1 MSGEIWVAI
10 IAAVGSWVGIII
22 TVAFGNK
29 KNAQEF
35 ARVSKEQTDLT
46 IYRIDQLEKR
56 VNKHNNLIERTYK
69 IEQRLEVD
77 EEKIKVANHRI
88 EDLEHYHE

>member
-10 IAAVGSWVGIII
+10 ITGVLSLIGVII
-22 TVAFGNK
+22 TVVYGNR
-29 KNAQEF
+29 KNAATAKQ
-35 ARVSKEQTDLT
+35 QTDLT
-46 IYRIDQLEKR
+46 IYRIDELEKK

-77 EEKIKVANHRI
+77 EEKIRVANNRI
-88 EDLEHYHE
+88 HDLEDFHK